1 MLFKGRRTLWQIF
14 TRKHSEARLVWTRSV
29 GLESFGDNP
38 GRGWTSHP
46 LTIIHPSLQSSIHL
60 GEGSWILLPSC
71 PKAPSPHP
79 MCCRAQACPAHAF
92 PFPSRYHPNLVHS
105 HQWFQTGALHCTPP
119 ISQSP
124 PISCSHVRAT
134 LHPRATHLSP
144 LRSWQSPHFS
154 QAPLSSYLPCCP
166 LMVESPA
173 QSLHGLTDP
182 VSVGEILIYGTIH
195 PSGSST
201 RLESH
206 LSGVPRRHRARAG
219 TSKVPNH

>member
-1 MLFKGRRTLWQIF
+1 
-14 TRKHSEARLVWTRSV
+14 
-29 GLESFGDNP
+29 
-38 GRGWTSHP
+38 
-46 LTIIHPSLQSSIHL
+46 
-60 GEGSWILLPSC
+60 
-71 PKAPSPHP
+71 
-79 MCCRAQACPAHAF
+79 MCCRAQAWPSHASAF
-92 PFPSRYHPNLVHS
+92 PARYDPKLVHS
-105 HQWFQTGALHCTPP
+105 HQCFQTGALRYTPP
-119 ISQSP
+119 ISQSS
-124 PISCSHVRAT
+124 PISCIHVRAT
-134 LHPRATHLSP
+134 LHPRATHPSP
-144 LRSWQSPHFS
+144 LRSQQSPHFS
-154 QAPLSSYLPCCP
+154 SQAPLYSYLPCCP